1 MIYPLH
7 VKSGDPSFE
16 LLIFLYDPNETH
28 KLKLDTM
35 KYYSMIDVSL

>member
-7 VKSGDPSFE
+7 VKSGDLNFE
-16 LLIFLYDPNETH
+16 LLIFQYDPNKTH

-35 KYYSMIDVSL
+35 RYYPMIDVSL